1 MAQDSVMMY
10 IEDDIEKIQLKTNLY
25 IKAYGFEGAFHLV
38 KEIVQN
44 SIDELKNPKSLGTYI
59 SVTIDRLEDSIT
71 VEDDGRG
78 ISETEYPLDICCT
91 KIQAGS
97 KFMRDDGELSAGE
110 LTYYSKL
117 SLNLFNCWDELVKSL
132 VQ

>member
-1 MAQDSVMMY
+1 MKGKKTMSQDSVMMY
-10 IEDDIEKIQLKTNLY
+10 IEDDIEKIQMKTNLY
-25 IKAYGFEGAFHLV
+25 IKAYGPEGAFHLT

-44 SIDELKNPKSLGTYI
+44 SIDECKNPKSNGSVIT
-59 SVTIDRLEDSIT
+59 VTIDRLEDSIT

-78 ISETEYPLDICCT
+78 ISETEYPLEICCT

-110 LTYYSKL
+110 LTCIQAHLKPL
-117 SLNLFNCWDELVKSL
+117 
-132 VQ
+132 